1 MKTRSKILTKMAP
14 NLPKKKLML
23 EAFKSNLAEQV
34 YQLLTSS
41 QSPTDQLSLNGSTI
55 IKGKH
60 IKSQHKKLN
69 TCFFV

>member
-1 MKTRSKILTKMAP
+1 
-14 NLPKKKLML
+14 ML

-69 TCFFV
+69 TCITLH